1 MGDEEEKE
9 VKPDPP
15 KKWKPSLGSILP
27 VVALLMSLFS
37 LYSSEMA
44 RRDVERVDTI
54 KTEYGLF
61 HDLSQLQLQNPM
73 MEHLLAT
80 SGEVYDTTVKHIKDA
95 ASSLT
100 QGDRKKLLLQ
110 ERATAHY
117 IFTSHEETFY
127 IWQQSRGNDTR
138 RAKFAQDDLQFFD
151 DLICNNPRLQWYWDI
166 KGGEQAREFPDLAD
180 HLKQD
185 VLKNCSAGE
194 DSTGPFSN

>member
-1 MGDEEEKE
+1 MGA
-9 VKPDPP
+9 
-15 KKWKPSLGSILP
+15 ILP

-44 RRDVERVDTI
+44 RRDVERVDVI

-61 HDLSQLQLQNPM
+61 HDLSQLQLQNPL

-80 SGEVYDTTVKHIKDA
+80 TGEVYDTTVKNIKDA
-95 ASSLT
+95 VSS
-100 QGDRKKLLLQ
+100 QPPQERSKLLLQ

-127 IWQQSRGNDTR
+127 IWQQSRGNDAR
-138 RAKFAQDDLQFFD
+138 RAKFAEDDLQFFD

-166 KGGEQAREFPDLAD
+166 KDGGEQAREFPDLANY
-180 HLKQD
+180 LKQN
-185 VLKNCSAGE
+185 VLKDCAAGK
-194 DSTGPFSN
+194 DPTGPFRN